1 MQVLFWGANLAGI
14 SAHLTR
20 TPAHQKQD
28 ETELIVALRG
38 YNESA
43 SIVLSGLF
51 LSLLFKVWG
60 L

>member
-38 YNESA
+38 YNESV
-43 SIVLSGLF
+43 VLSGLF
-51 LSLLFKVWG
+51 ISLLFKV
-60 L
+60 